1 MSEVSEHNKHPL
13 DNSTLQD
20 DVNGAFSYDGVSEN
34 ESLSEIPEI
43 ETYESGGGLLD
54 FLWYM
59 FKIWFVA
66 FLIYTFIVQAVLVS
80 GNSMN
85 DCLQDNDRLFVEK
98 ISVRAHHLSRFDII
112 VFQTDANERDGYF
125 IKRIIGLPGET
136 IQIREGNIYIDGT
149 VLQEDY
155 GNETMLDAGIAA
167 EEIVLG
173 EGEYFVLGDNRNDSK
188 DSRYFA
194 VGPVEEKDILGRV
207 IARFW
212 PLQNFKVY

>member
-1 MSEVSEHNKHPL
+1 MSEISEHNKHPL

-20 DVNGAFSYDGVSEN
+20 DVNGAFLLESPEEIIIYEN
-34 ESLSEIPEI
+34 S
-43 ETYESGGGLLD
+43 GGLLD

-59 FKIWFVA
+59 AKICIVA

-98 ISVRAHHLSRFDII
+98 ISVRTHHLSRFDII
-112 VFQTDANERDGYF
+112 VFQTDANESNGYF

-136 IQIREGNIYIDGT
+136 VQIIDGSIYIDGD

-155 GNETMLDAGIAA
+155 GKETMLDAGIAA

-173 EGEYFVLGDNRNDSK
+173 EDEYFVLGDNRNDSK

-194 VGPVEEKDILGRV
+194 VGPVNEKEILGRV

-212 PLQNFKVY
+212 PLQTFRVY